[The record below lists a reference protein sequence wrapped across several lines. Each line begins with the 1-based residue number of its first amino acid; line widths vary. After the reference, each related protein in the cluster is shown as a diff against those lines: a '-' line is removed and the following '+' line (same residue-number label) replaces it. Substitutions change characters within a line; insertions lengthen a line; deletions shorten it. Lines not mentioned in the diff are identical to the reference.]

1 MAAST
6 PTLAQEH
13 GPPKVAASLAF
24 IPNSPFQHPGSI
36 AEEVMDV
43 QFQHARFEAN
53 IPIRVGEGGEIMNGV
68 VYSYLGFG
76 YSSLA
81 VPTGSPDALHDL
93 SYRLAITLP
102 LTEQWR
108 LVGSAQPG
116 IASDLQNI
124 DGDHWRLEGG
134 LAAWRGFGRGS
145 VVGFGGAY
153 RYDFGKALLLPT
165 FDLQYETESMRF
177 DLQLPRSAAGYLR
190 TDEQVEFGLAAR
202 VDGSVYRLGGAPDQG
217 KEVRYSVVS
226 AGPEGNVHLR
236 HGITT
241 RIAAGFAAARRFE
254 IQSDPS
260 ATLRNMGFR
269 AGFFARLG
277 VEVSP

>member
-1 MAAST
+1 
-6 PTLAQEH
+6 
-13 GPPKVAASLAF
+13 
-24 IPNSPFQHPGSI
+24 
-36 AEEVMDV
+36 
-43 QFQHARFEAN
+43 
-53 IPIRVGEGGEIMNGV
+53 
-68 VYSYLGFG
+68 
-76 YSSLA
+76 
-81 VPTGSPDALHDL
+81 
-93 SYRLAITLP
+93 
-102 LTEQWR
+102 
-108 LVGSAQPG
+108 
-116 IASDLQNI
+116 
-124 DGDHWRLEGG
+124 
-134 LAAWRGFGRGS
+134 
-145 VVGFGGAY
+145 
-153 RYDFGKALLLPT
+153 
-165 FDLQYETESMRF
+165 MRF